1 MMKKSICFLSL
12 VALFAASS
20 LWARPVDRTT
30 AQRVGSAFLASMGH
44 TAATQLTSVETP
56 FTEFYVFNAEGGG
69 FVMVAGDDCVRPILA
84 YSLDRLFQV
93 GQMPANLRSWLEGY
107 NDEIA
112 RQKRLALERKTTVE
126 AHPVVD
132 IVADE
137 WRRLSSGA
145 ALEPALLTSVAPL
158 LTTTWDQSP
167 RYNAYC
173 PYDSLNNGYSVAGC
187 VATATAQIMKY
198 WNHPAT
204 GYGSHSYQSNFGPLS
219 ADFGATSYD
228 WANMPNALSGASSQT
243 EIHAVAQL
251 MYHIG
256 VAVEMDYS
264 ATGSGAQTYSW
275 NGAPMASSQFALMQY
290 FKYAPDIA
298 IIPRS
303 GSNDSIFS
311 SVLRDELD
319 LSRPISFSGRSAT
332 GGHNFVLDGYDAYN
346 NFHINWGWGGYCD
359 GYYTINAFNPAPGG
373 TGGNSTSSYNATNV
387 AVIGIRPNP
396 DFGNGGTVT
405 VTTAGGNASCTATGG
420 GSYSFGD
427 TVMLTA
433 TAGEGYRFAG
443 WSNNSRINPFNFIM
457 NGGSYNLTARFESI
471 GTDTMSYCGNLGRF
485 NSWGESTE
493 GFDKYW
499 GIRLPA
505 SSLTAGRSLSALEFY
520 AIARGN
526 YDVTVYSGTS
536 SPTDVV
542 YTTSIYVSDV
552 ELNGWFSVYLPQPY
566 VVESGKSLWLTLHN
580 SDVLFPAAI
589 SSSCGNPDGFLYG
602 PEFNPHARWNQYTF
616 LIRGRFDR
624 PGIFADGDTLSYCG
638 DLPCVT
644 SYGFNEWGI
653 LIPAADLQGRNYLKA
668 VKFYANREAVYNIHI
683 YKGGSDAPGTPIHTQ
698 PAYATGSGWCEVP
711 LDSTI
716 AIGAADSLWITLS
729 SDDNPYPAA
738 ACRYTGSPN
747 SNWLSSDGS
756 FWSQLG
762 PYHSWL
768 IKAVTSASA
777 PVLPLP
783 TVIIRGDL
791 YVAAG
796 SPATFTAAHSAGTT
810 VSWNWFFD
818 SAHNATG
825 DTVTITASHSGSYC
839 LYASVTNG
847 QGTAVDSLWVNVV
860 DCGQPI
866 TEYPYT
872 LGFEARNNMACV
884 ETLDADGDGHTWHL
898 TDQDYYAG
906 YRSFASDLLLWGDNG
921 YDTLAPDNW
930 FFLPVMATRAGAGYS
945 LTWQSEFQWS
955 DSLYAHY
962 GVYIDTTAG
971 NDPTHYVLLGN
982 FDQQDYY
989 YWQEHS
995 VDLSAY
1001 AGKTFRLAFRH
1012 YNNNGG
1018 LSSLI
1023 LDNIVVNEEIPFF
1036 REGDTIS
1043 YCGYHPIRSTL
1054 GYNGGTTYWAIRF
1067 LPERLEGCD
1076 SVKSVLFFA
1085 PSAGTYSIELSQNQD
1100 PSMSTFY
1107 SDEATFTSTPGWQT
1121 FTLPTPIAI
1130 DNTRPLWVVMSSPEA
1145 YPAAYTYFS
1154 GDNNSDWISG
1164 NGVNW
1169 AHSSQYGFSTSWMI
1183 KVVTAA
1189 YDPCGDASLLA
1200 GDTAVVACDSY
1211 TWGRTGETYTQDTLL
1226 NVQLAIPSAQ
1236 GCDSSVTLHL
1246 TVGHS
1251 RHTHVHVTHCGPYTW
1266 EVNGR
1271 TYNQTGMKFNR
1282 DTTPEGC
1289 PIRDTLSLTVNQNS
1303 ESDVTLEIAAA
1314 DLPYSYEGQTFADFG
1329 QYEVVIA
1336 NAVGCDSTIHLTL
1349 THNSGI
1355 DDIQNSKFEIQ
1366 NLIIYPNPTTGVVY
1380 LNLNA
1385 NLNDGSAGILN
1396 SQFSTLN
1403 SKVEVLD
1410 LAGRRVARFENTNT
1424 LDLTNLPKG
1433 TYTLRI
1439 TLAEGVALRKVVKR

>member
-1 MMKKSICFLSL
+1 MMKKGICFLSL

-30 AQRVGSAFLASMGH
+30 AQRVGSAFLASVGH
-44 TAATQLTSVETP
+44 TASAQLTSVETP
-56 FTEFYVFNAEGGG
+56 FEEFYVFNAEGGG

-137 WRRLSSGA
+137 WRRLTSGD
-145 ALEPALLTSVAPL
+145 ALEASLPTSVAPL
-158 LTTTWDQSP
+158 MATTWDQSP
-167 RYNAYC
+167 RYNALC
-173 PYDSLNNGYSVAGC
+173 PYDTLNGDYSVAGC

-219 ADFGATSYD
+219 ADFGATTYA
-228 WANMPNALSGASSQT
+228 WNNMPTALTAASSQT
-243 EIHAVAQL
+243 EINAVAEL
-251 MYHIG
+251 LYHIG

-275 NGAPMASSQFALMQY
+275 NGAPMASSQFAWMQY

-298 IIPRS
+298 VIPRS
-303 GSNDSIFS
+303 GSDDNTFS
-311 SVLRDELD
+311 ALMRGEIDQ
-319 LSRPISFSGRSAT
+319 SRPISFTGRSAT
-332 GGHNFVLDGYDAYN
+332 GGHNFVLDGYDNYN

-359 GYYTINAFNPAPGG
+359 GYYTIGALNPAPGG
-373 TGGNSTSSYNATNV
+373 TGGNSTSSYNDGNV
-387 AVIGIRPNP
+387 AMIGIRPNP
-396 DFGNGGTVT
+396 DFGTGGTVT

-420 GSYSFGD
+420 GSYDFGE
-427 TVMLTA
+427 TVTLSA
-433 TAGEGYRFAG
+433 AAGEGYRFAE
-443 WSNNSRINPFNFIM
+443 WSNHSRINPFNFIM
-457 NGGSYNLTARFESI
+457 NGGSYNLTARIESI

-485 NSWGESTE
+485 TSWGESTE

-505 SSLTAGRSLSALEFY
+505 SSLTAGRSLSALEFF
-520 AIARGN
+520 AIAMGN

-552 ELNGWFSVYLPQPY
+552 DLNGWFSVYLPQPY

-602 PEFNPHARWNQYTF
+602 PEFNPDPSWNQYTF
-616 LIRGRFDR
+616 LIRGRFDT
-624 PGIFADGDTLSYCG
+624 PGILADGDTLSYCG
-638 DLPCVT
+638 DKPHLTTYV
-644 SYGFNEWGI
+644 FNEWGI
-653 LIPAADLQGRNYLKA
+653 LIPAADLQGRNYLQA

-768 IKAVTSASA
+768 IKAVTSAST

-810 VSWNWFFD
+810 VSWNWYFD

-847 QGTAVDSLWVNVV
+847 QGTAVDSIWVNVV

-906 YRSFASDLLLWGDNG
+906 YRSFVSDLLLWGDNG
-921 YDTLAPDNW
+921 YDTLASDNW
-930 FFLPVMATRAGAGYS
+930 FFLPVMSTRAAGGYT
-945 LTWQSEFQWS
+945 LTWQSLAQYS
-955 DSLYAHY
+955 DNIYAHY

-971 NDPTHYVLLGN
+971 TDTAHYVLLED
-982 FDQQDYY
+982 FVQQDY

-1107 SDEATFTSTPGWQT
+1107 SDEATFTSTSGWQT

-1130 DNTRPLWVVMSSPEA
+1130 DNTHPLWVVMSSPEA

-1169 AHSSQYGFSTSWMI
+1169 VHSSQYGFSTSWMI

-1189 YDPCGDASLLA
+1189 YDPCGDASLLTA
-1200 GDTAVVACDSY
+1200 DTAVVACDSY

-1246 TVGHS
+1246 TV
-1251 RHTHVHVTHCGPYTW
+1251 
-1266 EVNGR
+1266 
-1271 TYNQTGMKFNR
+1271 NR
-1282 DTTPEGC
+1282 
-1289 PIRDTLSLTVNQNS
+1289 SS

-1366 NLIIYPNPTTGVVY
+1366 NLIIYPNPTTGLVKIEV
-1380 LNLNA
+1380 NNNA
-1385 NLNDGSAGILN
+1385 QPSIGSTRSSTSVLN
-1396 SQFSTLN
+1396 SQFQ
-1403 SKVEVLD
+1403 VEVLD

-1433 TYTLRI
+1433 TYTLQI
-1439 TLAEGVALRKVVKR
+1439 TTPQQTTLKKIVKE